1 MYLKNY
7 RQGDDANFWNY
18 NSVYEAT
25 GICIPDNGGGP
36 RLYGHVFI
44 PGSLYRQLGKFS
56 GKNLPWVLR
65 NVFFVQLP
73 CSSVKRSILS
83 SLQNVGI
90 FHSVV
95 TQANNQ

>member
-1 MYLKNY
+1 MM
-7 RQGDDANFWNY
+7 RISGVT

-36 RLYGHVFI
+36 RLCDHVFI

-65 NVFFVQLP
+65 SVFLQLP
-73 CSSVKRSILS
+73 SSSVKLSILS
-83 SLQNVGI
+83 SLQNVAI
-90 FHSVV
+90 CHSVV